1 MARYGNELSLLDA
14 TYRTTRYALPLF
26 FVVVKTNVDYQVV
39 GVFVSES
46 ETQEIIEEALSI
58 LKGWNPEWNPLYFM
72 TDYCQEEIGAI
83 KKIFGIKSI
92 LFFVPIKNVLI
103 NNYFVLS
110 VHYSK
115 HICFIYFDNHFQ
127 F

>member
-26 FVVVKTNVDYQVV
+26 FVVVKTNVDY
-39 GVFVSES
+39 
-46 ETQEIIEEALSI
+46 QEIIEEALSI